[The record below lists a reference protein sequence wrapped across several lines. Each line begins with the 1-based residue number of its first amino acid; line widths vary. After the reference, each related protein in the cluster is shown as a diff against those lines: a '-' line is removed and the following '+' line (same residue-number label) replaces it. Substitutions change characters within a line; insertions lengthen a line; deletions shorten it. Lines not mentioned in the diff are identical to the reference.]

1 MEGELADRHRIVRD
15 YEALER
21 VKIDYTV
28 LEGNPVRQTTQYMQG
43 FPNALMV
50 IGNNPKQRI
59 SPFEP
64 HVPFLLA
71 KRLYSSILLIPTV
84 SA

>member
-1 MEGELADRHRIVRD
+1 MEAELADRQRIVRD

-21 VKIDYTV
+21 INLTYTV
-28 LEGNPVRQTTQYMQG
+28 LEGNPVRQTLQYMQG

-50 IGNNPKQRI
+50 IGNNPKQHI

-64 HVPFLLA
+64 HIPFLLTE
-71 KRLYSSILLIPTV
+71 RLFSSILIIPSV
-84 SA
+84 PA